1 MKNVLLHL
9 KKYTILLLIVFS
21 YSSCENELEKF
32 PTITFTPCESTN
44 VVVNPNII
52 NDFECQSNIVLA
64 NVEAVRNPAEIQIN
78 KSRFVGKYINS
89 DAAAKNISIDLSKTI
104 DFKNFAIF
112 KIKIRTEEEE
122 SKINVRLEGGKTGAI
137 NREQNITADNGWNEY
152 TFDFSDFS
160 NEEHNKLTLSFNS
173 PNSGAIYYLDDLSLD
188 ASKNICEGIDKDKS
202 IVNDFD
208 CQKNVIIPEVEKV
221 LTPNKSP
228 INESNFSG
236 KYVDGLG
243 AWDAV
248 IIDYKEAIDLSINN
262 IFSIKVHAP
271 VAGTLKVKLEGGT
284 SAAIEKDQQVIA
296 GEWKEYTFNF
306 LDQATENHTKIV
318 LFFNAGVDTNGTD
331 EYFIDD
337 LRFIEDPC
345 ANTVADTSI
354 LNDFDCQVNRNPE
367 GNVTTEVVENPNKNA
382 NNTSLNVLKVTDNGT
397 EPFDFLV
404 FDNTEAIDLTSK
416 NILKI
421 KVHSSKSVPLL
432 AKLEGGTSTPSEI
445 WGTIDTVGDWKEY
458 SFDFSSQANEQHN
471 KVVFFFNG
479 GQTDG
484 TTEDIYFIDDIK
496 FVEANTISCTGVV
509 TDETIVSDA
518 ECQQNYTIEGDA
530 ATTVIDNPNKSGI
543 NNSEAV
549 LEVRDNGT
557 NAWDHL
563 LFNFGKSID
572 LSTKNVLK
580 IKVLSSKNAPL
591 LAKLE
596 GGTSAANEIWGA
608 INTTGTWTEYTFD
621 FSSQASKDHQKIV
634 FFFNAGEATGA
645 NPDIY
650 YIDDIRWE

>member
-9 KKYTILLLIVFS
+9 KKYTVLLLIVFS

-32 PTITFTPCESTN
+32 PTITFTPCEDTN

-64 NVEAVRNPAEIQIN
+64 NVEVVRNPAEIQIN
-78 KSRFVGKYINS
+78 KSLFVGKYVDS
-89 DAAAKNISIDLSKTI
+89 DVVGEDISIDLGTAI
-104 DFKNFAIF
+104 DFANFAIF
-112 KIKIRTEEEE
+112 KIKIRTKEE
-122 SKINVRLEGGKTGAI
+122 SKINVRLEGGKTGATSL
-137 NREQNITADNGWNEY
+137 EQNINADNGWHEY
-152 TFDFSDFS
+152 TFDFSAFS
-160 NEEHNKLTLSFNS
+160 KEEHNKLTLSFNAT
-173 PNSGAIYYLDDLSLD
+173 NNAAVYYLDDLFLD
-188 ASKNICEGIDKDKS
+188 TSKNICEGVDKDKS

-208 CQKNVIIPEVEKV
+208 CQKNVAIPEVEKI
-221 LTPNKSP
+221 LTPNKSTV
-228 INESNFSG
+228 NESDFSG
-236 KYVDGLG
+236 KYVDELG

-248 IIDYKEAIDLSINN
+248 IIDYEEAIDLSTNN
-262 IFSIKVHAP
+262 IFSIKVYAP
-271 VAGTLKVKLEGGT
+271 LAGTLKVKLEGGT
-284 SAAIEKDQQVIA
+284 SGAVEKDQQVVA

-337 LRFIEDPC
+337 LRFTEDPC
-345 ANTVADTSI
+345 ANTISDASI
-354 LNDFDCQVNRNPE
+354 LNDFDCQINRNPE
-367 GNVTTEVVENPNKNA
+367 GNVTTKVVENPNNNA
-382 NNTSLNVLKVTDNGT
+382 NNKSLNVLKVIDDGT
-397 EPFDFLV
+397 APFDFLI

-421 KVHSSKSVPLL
+421 KVHSSKAVPLL
-432 AKLEGGTSTPSEI
+432 AKLEGGTSAASEI
-445 WGTIDTVGDWKEY
+445 WGTIDVVGDWKEY
-458 SFDFSSQANEQHN
+458 SFDFSSQANKKHN

-479 GQTDG
+479 GQNDG
-484 TTEDIYFIDDIK
+484 TTEDIYFIDDVK

-509 TDETIVSDA
+509 ADETIVSDA
-518 ECQQNYTIEGDA
+518 ECQQNYSIEGNA
-530 ATTVIDNPNKSGI
+530 ATIAVDNPNKSGI
-543 NNSEAV
+543 NNSAAV
-549 LEVRDNGT
+549 LEVRDDGT

-572 LSTKNVLK
+572 LSTKNILK
-580 IKVLSSKNAPL
+580 IKVLSTKNVPL

-596 GGTSAANEIWGA
+596 GGTSDVNEIWGA
-608 INTTGTWTEYTFD
+608 INTTGVWTEYTFD

-634 FFFNAGEATGA
+634 FFFNGGEANGA

-650 YIDDIRWE
+650 YVDDIRWE